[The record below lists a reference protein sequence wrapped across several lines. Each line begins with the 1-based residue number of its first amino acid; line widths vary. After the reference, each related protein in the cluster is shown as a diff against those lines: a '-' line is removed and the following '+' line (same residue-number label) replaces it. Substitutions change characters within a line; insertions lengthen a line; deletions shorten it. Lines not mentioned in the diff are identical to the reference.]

1 MSRNRLRESDAEDAM
16 IFRVNSIE
24 QLYSA
29 AALQHCKALQHLL
42 LYSSVSYSAAAY
54 SAEAYSDQ

>member
-1 MSRNRLRESDAEDAM
+1 MRESDAEDAM